1 MNPQLSPNLSLAEV
15 TKSDTA
21 IKNGINNQPTQ
32 EHYENLVAIANKVF
46 QPIREHFGKPIMV
59 SSGYRSLAL
68 NKKVGG
74 SATSAHCSGEA
85 LDLDADT
92 FGGMTNADIF
102 NFIRQNLDYDQII
115 WEFGT
120 HKNPDWVHVGY
131 RRNGGNRK
139 QNLKAVKVAGKT
151 KYLPI

>member
-21 IKNGINNQPTQ
+21 IKNGISNLPSQ
-32 EHYENLVAIANKVF
+32 EHYDNLAAIANKIF
-46 QPIREHFGKPIMV
+46 QPIRQHFGKPIAV
-59 SSGYRSLAL
+59 TSGYRSPAL

-74 SATSAHCSGEA
+74 SATSAHCAGQA
-85 LDLDADT
+85 LDLDADV
-92 FGGMTNADIF
+92 FGGLTNADIF
-102 NFIRQNLDYDQII
+102 NYVKANLEYDQII

-120 HKNPDWVHVGY
+120 DKNPDWVHIGY
-131 RRNGGNRK
+131 KKDGGNRK
-139 QNLKAVKVAGKT
+139 QNLKAVRVGKTT